1 MPVKTINWQGQD
13 KRIDVDW
20 HLKEL
25 DRIDCEESL
34 TKFLMHAWR
43 FIDPAPFKS
52 GWVIDAL
59 AEHLEAV
66 CDGDIRRLLIN
77 IPPRMAKSSICSVA
91 FPAWV
96 WAQSHDSPTSGPTVP
111 FLHASYGY
119 NLSLRDSVKCR
130 RLIKSTWYQRL
141 WGNRV
146 QITNE
151 QDQKIRFQNTRGGER
166 LITSIGSGVTG
177 EGGNLILVD
186 DPNAADEV
194 LSDATI
200 KSTNE
205 DWWDGTMGTRL
216 NDAKTGAFVVIQQ
229 RLGENDLSGHILSRE
244 ADDWTH
250 LMLPMHYEATRS
262 FSTSIGWK
270 DPRKHEGELLWPE
283 RFGEAEVASLER
295 RLGKWKA
302 AGQLEQRPEPQ
313 GGGIVKRDWWQL
325 WPPEGEPKDKNGHIL
340 KAAAFPPFSYILAS
354 LDTAYTEDT
363 RNDPS
368 ALEIWGVFNGDVIA
382 QEVKVSPTES
392 TRVYTETS
400 TRVMLA
406 HAWTDRLEI
415 NDLVNLVGIECQDH
429 EVDKLLI
436 ESKASGI
443 SVAQEL
449 RRLLSGSDF
458 KYTDKETG
466 KVRTSRRPRHTF
478 AIQLIDPKSISKMA
492 RLYSVQH
499 LFEEGTIFAPDR
511 KWADQVITQVGT
523 FPNGAHDDLVDCT
536 SMALKHMREIGLL
549 QRTTEITS
557 DVTEGMVHRG
567 RPLKR
572 LYPA

>member
-1 MPVKTINWQGQD
+1 MPDTILWEG

-25 DRIDCEESL
+25 DRFDCEESL
-34 TKFLMHAWR
+34 ATFLMHAWR
-43 FIDPAPFKS
+43 FIDPAPFKP
-52 GWVIDAL
+52 GWVLDAL

-66 CDGDIRRLLIN
+66 ADGEIRRLLIN
-77 IPPRMAKSSICSVA
+77 IPPRCLKSSLCSVA

-96 WAQSHDSPTSGPTVP
+96 WTQSHDSPTSGPTVP
-111 FLHASYGY
+111 FLHASYGF

-141 WGNRV
+141 WGDRV

-177 EGGNLILVD
+177 EGGNIIIVD

-216 NDAKTGAFVVIQQ
+216 NDPKTGAFIVIQQ
-229 RLGENDLSGHILSRE
+229 RLGESDLSGHILTNE
-244 ADDWTH
+244 GDDWVH
-250 LMLPMHYEATRS
+250 LMLPMEYEPARA
-262 FSTSIGWK
+262 FSTPIGWT
-270 DPRKHEGELLWPE
+270 DPRTKEGQLLWPE
-283 RFGEAEVASLER
+283 RFGHAEIRSLEK

-302 AGQLEQRPEPQ
+302 AGQLQQRPEPA
-313 GGGIVKRDWWQL
+313 GGGIIKRDWWQL
-325 WPPEGEPKDKNGHIL
+325 WPPEGEPKDKAGHIL
-340 KAAAFPPFSYILAS
+340 KAAAFPPFSYVLAS

-363 RNDPS
+363 MNDPS
-368 ALEIWGVFNGDVIA
+368 GLTIWGVFNGDVIA
-382 QEVKVSPTES
+382 QDIKVSMEDTM
-392 TRVYTETS
+392 RVYTETS

-406 HAWTDRLEI
+406 HAWTDRLEL

-429 EVDKLLI
+429 EVDKILI
-436 ESKASGI
+436 EAKASGH
-443 SVAQEL
+443 SVAQEM
-449 RRLLSGSDF
+449 RRLLSTTDF

-466 KVRTSRRPRHTF
+466 KVRTSRRPRHSF
-478 AIQLIDPKSISKMA
+478 AIQLIDPKNVSKLA
-492 RLYSVQH
+492 RLYSVQP
-499 LFEEGTIFAPDR
+499 LFEDGMIFAPDR
-511 KWADQVITQVGT
+511 KWADGVITQNGT
-523 FPNGAHDDLVDCT
+523 FPNAKHDEYVDTT
-536 SMALKHMREIGLL
+536 SMALKYLRDTGML

-557 DVTEGMVHRG
+557 DVTEGMQHRG
-567 RPLKR
+567 RPQKR